1 MRSPTAR
8 TEADRYAVIIVTTDE
23 RVRPEAETYL
33 VPEHDLTMIQPGI
46 NDQMDGNS
54 QQSSC
59 TVYLDDLTFT
69 YQ

>member
-1 MRSPTAR
+1 MRPTNSR
-8 TEADRYAVIIVTTDE
+8 TEPDRFAVIIVTTDE

-54 QQSSC
+54 
-59 TVYLDDLTFT
+59 
-69 YQ
+69 